1 MNYQNTYPG
10 TQGNQM
16 YKQSKHLIQYNSNV
30 SPFDPLGLQGM
41 KYTILEPSKYSNNIY
56 TNQIAYNQP
65 NQNNMNYGIKMN
77 QNGIQMNQNQ
87 RNAAPVGQQNMHNKI
102 LNNQA
107 YTKQN
112 IPQQINYNNNIQ
124 PLKYQQQVQPQ
135 LIQQHQVN
143 PQFQPK
149 YQNLNVQMQPQ
160 GYPSQ
165 NTCKKI
171 KVDNKNEHFVN
182 RPIYPISKLPS
193 YPLTMQSPQKQQ
205 NKIKNITINQK
216 SNNKIK
222 KENNKINSN
231 LKITQ
236 KQSGEGIT
244 DPKKINDKK
253 LSMIQEKEKEKENEK
268 DNQKAKENRND
279 MDIKKSELTIKKSQ
293 ISNNP
298 NKLNESKITVK
309 NNPEA
314 VLSNDKFENNSQSN
328 IIQKSISQSITSDFD
343 AHLSHLPT
351 IFSIMK
357 GNSQPLPPLKKNK
370 YDK

>member
-1 MNYQNTYPG
+1 MSYQNIQPAF
-10 TQGNQM
+10 QGNQM
-16 YKQSKHLIQYNSNV
+16 NKQSTYLIQYNSNV
-30 SPFDPLGLQGM
+30 SPLDPLGLQGM
-41 KYTILEPSKYSNNIY
+41 KYTILEPSKYQNNLY
-56 TNQIAYNQP
+56 ANHIAYNQST
-65 NQNNMNYGIKMN
+65 QL
-77 QNGIQMNQNQ
+77 NGIQMNQNQ
-87 RNAAPVGQQNMHNKI
+87 INPVPVSQQNTQNKI
-102 LNNQA
+102 FHQLT

-182 RPIYPISKLPS
+182 RPIYPISKSPS

-205 NKIKNITINQK
+205 NKINNITINQK
-216 SNNKIK
+216 LNNKIK

-244 DPKKINDKK
+244 DPKINDKK
-253 LSMIQEKEKEKENEK
+253 LSMIQEKENEKENENEK

-279 MDIKKSELTIKKSQ
+279 MDIKKSELTIKKSE

-309 NNPEA
+309 NNPEVA
-314 VLSNDKFENNSQSN
+314 LSNDILENNSQSN

-370 YDK
+370 YNI